1 MTAQDLLPVRIS
13 VLGPVRAW
21 VGGELV
27 DLAGPK
33 QRSVLVRLVLAHG
46 DVVSVDRLIEDLW
59 AGEPPPKALAALQA
73 YISHLR
79 RVLEPGRER
88 RAAAR
93 VIVSAAPGYCL
104 RLPDE
109 AVDVWSLETRIAA
122 AEQHSDPV
130 ERAPLLEDVVAAWTG
145 DPYVEVRDALWA
157 APEVARLAE
166 LRLSVTEAH
175 AAAQSALGQ
184 HGVVAR
190 VLEPHVRD
198 HPDREAAACLLAVAR
213 YRSGHQAA
221 ALDVLR
227 RTTAYLTE
235 ELGLEPGRA
244 LRDLERD
251 ILRHADHL
259 DPIALAPAP
268 VSPPHD
274 APQASP
280 TRGRADELAAI
291 DAAAAAAVRGG
302 LRVVWIGGEAGAG
315 KTTVVDAAAA
325 RLRDAGWTVVAG
337 RCPEV
342 DGAPPGWAW
351 TEVLETFAATLPPRQ
366 AGALAPLLHNGRATA
381 EGSAFW
387 IAHAL
392 AEVLGQAAER
402 TPLLIVL
409 DDLHR
414 TDGLTLELLRL
425 TADRLGSGR
434 VLVIGTYRPSESGVE
449 LGQAR
454 AALANH
460 TAAHLTLSGLDDA
473 ALTALAIDCGLP
485 AVTRE
490 TLGLL
495 RDRTGGNPLFVREL
509 ARLMVAEGVDAAH
522 GRIPA
527 GVGDVV
533 RRRLARLPPQTAT
546 ALRQAAVLGR
556 EVDITLLGELARS
569 DDDELLDALEPAV
582 LAGLLDEPVPGR
594 IRFAH
599 NLIRDTLYE
608 DTSVLRRSRL
618 HAAAL
623 DLLRPRGADAASLAY
638 HAVAAATAATAS
650 EAAGF
655 VMQAAREADAVGAPV
670 EAARRWRAAVRMFE
684 LAGVDRS
691 AVVPAR
697 CGLIAALAQAGDAIG
712 SREELHHTMV
722 AVGTGGLERGDRGI
736 ETDDELAVQ
745 ALTASYSPL
754 VWRVRDGDLI
764 DHAIVDPLRRVLNR
778 EQAPQVRARLLL
790 TLFTELEGVEHDSAL
805 AAGQEALALARAV
818 YAQDPSGNQRLL
830 CAALNVRAFS
840 CLGPDL
846 AHERESVVAE
856 LLSVA
861 EACDAIDYQAVA
873 HWFAF
878 LDASGRSDLAGAAAH
893 ADQAVA
899 RAGTGQLGFLLG
911 VLDVFGAQ
919 LAVLAGRADEGE
931 RGYIAVSA
939 KLAEYGVANGAHIGI
954 VGRLSAN
961 LVRGSL
967 APMADDLVAV
977 HRFVSRTIAD
987 GAAMALHQAGRTEE
1001 AQQIWAQRVPI
1012 ERSFYFVA
1020 MATLR
1025 THAAVAMGDLA
1036 VATATAAELLPYS
1049 GRFAGLD
1056 NGTLLTGPVDA
1067 ALAAVAD
1074 ATGDAA
1080 GAARYR
1086 RAAEE
1091 LTERLRAAA
1100 QALID

>member
-1 MTAQDLLPVRIS
+1 MKAQDLLPVRIS
-13 VLGPVRAW
+13 VLGPVRAL
-21 VGGELV
+21 VEGQPV

-104 RLPDE
+104 RLPDD
-109 AVDVWSLETRIAA
+109 AVDVWSLEARIAT
-122 AEQHSDPV
+122 AEHCGEPR
-130 ERAPLLEDVVAAWTG
+130 ERAELLQDVVAAWTG

-175 AAAQSALGQ
+175 AAAQSALGR
-184 HGVVAR
+184 HAVVIR

-213 YRSGHQAA
+213 YRSGHQTA

-227 RTTAYLTE
+227 RTSTYLTE

-268 VSPPHD
+268 VTAAQDVPE
-274 APQASP
+274 AGLI
-280 TRGRADELAAI
+280 RGRVEELAAI
-291 DAAAAAAVRGG
+291 DAAAAAAVRSG

-315 KTTVVDAAAA
+315 KSTVVDAAAA
-325 RLRDAGWTVVAG
+325 RLRGAGWTVVAG
-337 RCPEV
+337 RSPEV

-351 TEVLETFAATLPPRQ
+351 TEILESFAATLPSRHSE
-366 AGALAPLLHNGRATA
+366 ALGPLLHDGRPTPEQSA
-381 EGSAFW
+381 EGTVFW

-402 TPLLIVL
+402 APLLIVL

-425 TADRLGSGR
+425 TTDRLGAGR
-434 VLVIGTYRPSESGVE
+434 VLVIGTYRPSESGAE

-460 TAAHLTLSGLDDA
+460 TAAHLSLSGLDDA
-473 ALTALAIDCGLP
+473 ALTALATDCGLP

-490 TLGLL
+490 TLRLL
-495 RDRTGGNPLFVREL
+495 RERTGGNPLFVREL

-522 GRIPA
+522 GGIPA

-533 RRRLARLPPQTAT
+533 RRRLARLPPQTGT

-582 LAGLLDEPVPGR
+582 LAGLLDEPAPGR

-608 DTSVLRRSRL
+608 DISVLRRSRL

-623 DLLRPRGADAASLAY
+623 ELLRSPDRGADAASLAY
-638 HAVAAATAATAS
+638 HAVAAATADTAA

-655 VMQAAREADAVGAPV
+655 AMTAAREADGVGAPV
-670 EAARRWRAAVRMFE
+670 EAARQWRAAVRMLE
-684 LAGVDRS
+684 LADADHAS
-691 AVVPAR
+691 AVPAR
-697 CGLIAALAQAGDAIG
+697 CGLIAALAEAGDAIG
-712 SREELHHTMV
+712 SREVLHHTMV
-722 AVGTGGLERGDRGI
+722 AVG
-736 ETDDELAVQ
+736 DDDASAVR
-745 ALTASYSPL
+745 ALTASDSPL
-754 VWRVRDGDLI
+754 VWRVRGGDLI
-764 DHAIVDPLRRVLNR
+764 DHAIVDPLRRVLGR
-778 EQAPQVRARLLL
+778 EQPAQVRARLLL
-790 TLFTELEGVEHDSAL
+790 TLFTELEGAEHESAL
-805 AAGQEALALARAV
+805 AAGAEALRLARAV
-818 YAQDPSGNQRLL
+818 HAQDPTAHQRLL
-830 CAALNVRAFS
+830 CAALNTYAFA

-846 AHERESVVAE
+846 AHERESVLAE

-861 EACDAIDYQAVA
+861 EDYEAIDYQAVA

-878 LDASGRSDLAGAAAH
+878 LDASGSSDLARAAAH
-893 ADQAVA
+893 VDQAVA

-911 VLDVFGAQ
+911 VLDAFGAQ
-919 LAVLAGRADEGE
+919 LSMLSGRVDEGE
-931 RGYIAVSA
+931 RGYLAVSA

-954 VGRLSAN
+954 VGRVSAN
-961 LVRGSL
+961 LMRGSL
-967 APMADDLVAV
+967 APMADDLLAV
-977 HRFVSRTIAD
+977 HRHVSKIIAD
-987 GAAMALHQAGRTEE
+987 GAAIALLEAGRTEE
-1001 AQQIWAQRVPI
+1001 AQQVWAQRIPI

-1025 THAAVAMGDLA
+1025 AHAAVAIGDLA
-1036 VATATAAELLPYS
+1036 VATDTAAELLPYS

-1067 ALAAVAD
+1067 ALAAVAE
-1074 ATGDAA
+1074 ATGDDA

-1086 RAAEE
+1086 RAAAA

-1100 QALID
+1100 RALID

>member
-1 MTAQDLLPVRIS
+1 MKAQDLLPVRIS

-21 VGGELV
+21 VNGEPV

-46 DVVSVDRLIEDLW
+46 EVVSVDRLIEDLW

-88 RAAAR
+88 RAAAT

-109 AVDVWSLETRIAA
+109 AVDVWSLEAGIAA
-122 AEQHSDPV
+122 AELHSDPRD
-130 ERAPLLEDVVAAWTG
+130 RAPLLEEVVAAWTA

-157 APEVARLAE
+157 APEVARLTE

-198 HPDREAAACLLAVAR
+198 HPDREAAACLLAIAR
-213 YRSGHQAA
+213 YRSGHQTA

-227 RTTAYLTE
+227 RTATYLTE

-259 DPIALAPAP
+259 DPIAVVPA
-268 VSPPHD
+268 VLS
-274 APQASP
+274 APQDVTATNP

-315 KTTVVDAAAA
+315 KTTVVDAAAG
-325 RLRDAGWTVVAG
+325 RLRDGGWTVVAG
-337 RCPEV
+337 RSPEV

-351 TEVLETFAATLPPRQ
+351 TEILETFPATLQPRQ
-366 AGALAPLLHNGRATA
+366 SEALAPLLHDGRATS

-392 AEVLGQAAER
+392 AEVLGQVAER
-402 TPLLIVL
+402 APLLIVL

-425 TADRLGSGR
+425 TADRLGAGR
-434 VLVIGTYRPSESGVE
+434 VLVIGTYRPSESGAE

-473 ALTALAIDCGLP
+473 ALTALATDCGLP

-490 TLGLL
+490 TLRLL
-495 RDRTGGNPLFVREL
+495 RERTGGNPLFVREL

-522 GRIPA
+522 GGIPA

-533 RRRLARLPPQTAT
+533 RRRLARLPPQTTT

-582 LAGLLDEPVPGR
+582 LTGLLDEPVPGR

-623 DLLRPRGADAASLAY
+623 DLLRSPGRGADAASLAY
-638 HAVAAATAATAS
+638 HAVAAATAETAS
-650 EAAGF
+650 EAAVF
-655 VMQAAREADAVGAPV
+655 AMDAAREADGVGAPV
-670 EAARRWRAAVRMFE
+670 EAARQWRAAVRMFE
-684 LAGVDRS
+684 LAGADNAS
-691 AVVPAR
+691 AVPAR
-697 CGLIAALAQAGDAIG
+697 CGLIAALAQAGDALG
-712 SREELHHTMV
+712 SREVLHDTMV
-722 AVGTGGLERGDRGI
+722 AIGRH
-736 ETDDELAVQ
+736 DDLAVQ
-745 ALTASYSPL
+745 ALTAADSPL
-754 VWRVRDGDLI
+754 VWRVRDGDLV
-764 DHAIVDPLRRVLNR
+764 DHAIVDPLRRLLGR
-778 EQAPQVRARLLL
+778 EQSVQVRIRLLL

-805 AAGQEALALARAV
+805 AAGDEALRLARVAH
-818 YAQDPSGNQRLL
+818 AQDPAGSQRLL
-830 CAALNVRAFS
+830 CAALNTYAFA

-846 AHERESVVAE
+846 AHERESTVAE

-861 EACDAIDYQAVA
+861 EAYEAIDYQAVA
-873 HWFAF
+873 HWLAF

-911 VLDVFGAQ
+911 VLDAFGAQ

-931 RGYIAVSA
+931 RAYVAVSA

-954 VGRLSAN
+954 VGRVSAN

-977 HRFVSRTIAD
+977 HRFVSRIIAD
-987 GAAMALHQAGRTEE
+987 GATLALHQAGRIDE
-1001 AQQIWAQRVPI
+1001 AQQIWAQRIPI

-1025 THAAVAMGDLA
+1025 AHAAVAVGDLA

-1049 GRFAGLD
+1049 GRYAGLD

-1067 ALAAVAD
+1067 ALAAVAQ

-1086 RAAEE
+1086 QAAER
-1091 LTERLRAAA
+1091 LTRRLAAEAAA
-1100 QALID
+1100 LMH

>member
-21 VGGELV
+21 VQGLPV

-33 QRSVLVRLVLAHG
+33 QRSVLVRLILAHG
-46 DVVSVDRLIEDLW
+46 EVVSVDRLIEDLW

-88 RAAAR
+88 RVAAK

-109 AVDVWSLETRIAA
+109 AVDVWSLEARIAA
-122 AEQHSDPV
+122 AEHCSEPR
-130 ERAPLLEDVVAAWTG
+130 ERAELLDGVVAAWSG

-157 APEVARLAE
+157 APEVARLAD

-184 HGVVAR
+184 HAAVAR
-190 VLEPHVRD
+190 ILEPHVRD

-213 YRSGHQAA
+213 YRSGHQTA

-268 VSPPHD
+268 VSAPHD
-274 APQASP
+274 APHANP

-325 RLRDAGWTVVAG
+325 RLREAGWTVVAG
-337 RCPEV
+337 RSPEV

-351 TEVLETFAATLPPRQ
+351 TEILQTFAATLQPRQ
-366 AGALAPLLHNGRATA
+366 SEVLGPLLQDVRVTSEQTV
-381 EGSAFW
+381 EGTVFW

-392 AEVLGQAAER
+392 AEVLGQAADR
-402 TPLLIVL
+402 APLLIML

-425 TADRLGSGR
+425 TADRLGAGR
-434 VLVIGTYRPSESGVE
+434 VLVIGTYRPSESGAE

-454 AALANH
+454 AALANQ

-473 ALTALAIDCGLP
+473 ALTALATDCGLP
-485 AVTRE
+485 AVTRD
-490 TLGLL
+490 TLRLL
-495 RDRTGGNPLFVREL
+495 RVRTGGNPLFVREL

-522 GRIPA
+522 GGIPA

-556 EVDITLLGELARS
+556 EIDITLLGELARS

-582 LAGLLDEPVPGR
+582 LAGLLDEPAPGR

-599 NLIRDTLYE
+599 NLIRDILYE

-623 DLLRPRGADAASLAY
+623 DLLRSPGGGADAASLAY
-638 HAVAAATAATAS
+638 HAVAAATAETAS

-655 VMQAAREADAVGAPV
+655 ATNAAKEADGVGAPV
-670 EAARRWRAAVRMFE
+670 EAARQWRAAVRMFE
-684 LAGVDRS
+684 LSGADHAS
-691 AVVPAR
+691 TVPAR

-712 SREELHHTMV
+712 SREVLHHTMV
-722 AVGTGGLERGDRGI
+722 AIGD
-736 ETDDELAVQ
+736 DDELAVR
-745 ALTASYSPL
+745 ALTASDSPL

-778 EQAPQVRARLLL
+778 EQAPPLRARLLL
-790 TLFTELEGVEHDSAL
+790 TLFTELEGVEHRSAL
-805 AAGQEALALARAV
+805 AACEEALRLARAAH
-818 YAQDPSGNQRLL
+818 AQDPAGHQRLL
-830 CAALNVRAFS
+830 CAALNAHVFA

-846 AHERESVVAE
+846 AHERESAVAE

-861 EACDAIDYQAVA
+861 EVYDAIDYQAVA

-911 VLDVFGAQ
+911 VLDAFGAQ
-919 LAVLAGRADEGE
+919 LAMLAGRADEGE
-931 RGYIAVSA
+931 RGYVAVSA

-954 VGRLSAN
+954 VGRVSAN
-961 LVRGSL
+961 LLRGSL
-967 APMADDLVAV
+967 APMADELVAV

-987 GAAMALHQAGRTEE
+987 GAALALHQAGRTEE
-1001 AQQIWAQRVPI
+1001 AQQIWAQRIPI

-1025 THAAVAMGDLA
+1025 AHAAVAMGDLA
-1036 VATATAAELLPYS
+1036 VATDTAEKLLPYS

-1067 ALAAVAD
+1067 ALAAVAE
-1074 ATGDAA
+1074 ATGDHDQALA
-1080 GAARYR
+1080 HR
-1086 RAAEE
+1086 RAAAE

>member
-434 VLVIGTYRPSESGVE
+434 VLVIGTYRPSESGAE

-670 EAARRWRAAVRMFE
+670 EAARQWRAAVRMFE
-684 LAGVDRS
+684 LAGADRS
-691 AVVPAR
+691 AVLPAR

-722 AVGTGGLERGDRGI
+722 AVGTGGLERSERGI

-745 ALTASYSPL
+745 ALTASDSPL

-919 LAVLAGRADEGE
+919 LAVLAGRTDDGE
-931 RGYIAVSA
+931 RGYIGVSA

>member
-1 MTAQDLLPVRIS
+1 MTAQDLPSVRIS

-21 VGGELV
+21 VDGQAV

-88 RAAAR
+88 RAAAQ

-109 AVDVWSLETRIAA
+109 AVDVWSLESRIAA
-122 AEQHSDPV
+122 AEDHSDPR

-175 AAAQSALGQ
+175 AAAQSALGR
-184 HGVVAR
+184 HAVVAR
-190 VLEPHVRD
+190 VLEPHVRE

-221 ALDVLR
+221 ALEALR
-227 RTTAYLTE
+227 RTTTYLTE

-259 DPIALAPAP
+259 DPIAVAPAP
-268 VSPPHD
+268 VS
-274 APQASP
+274 APQDVPDADP

-291 DAAAAAAVRGG
+291 DAAAGAAVRGG

-315 KTTVVDAAAA
+315 KTTVVDAAGT
-325 RLRDAGWTVVAG
+325 RLRNAGWTVVAG
-337 RCPEV
+337 RSPEV

-351 TEVLETFAATLPPRQ
+351 TEIIETLSATLQPRQ
-366 AGALAPLLHNGRATA
+366 SEALAPLLHDGRAAA
-381 EGSAFW
+381 EGTVFW

-402 TPLLIVL
+402 APLLIVL

-425 TADRLGSGR
+425 SADRLGAGR
-434 VLVIGTYRPSESGVE
+434 VLVIGTYRPSESGAE

-460 TAAHLTLSGLDDA
+460 TAAHLTLSGLDDE
-473 ALTALAIDCGLP
+473 ALTALATDCGLP

-490 TLGLL
+490 TLRLL
-495 RDRTGGNPLFVREL
+495 RERTGGNPLFVREL

-522 GRIPA
+522 GGIPA

-533 RRRLARLPPQTAT
+533 RRRLARLPPQTVT

-582 LAGLLDEPVPGR
+582 LTGLLDEPAPGR

-623 DLLRPRGADAASLAY
+623 ELLRPPGRGADAASLAY
-638 HAVAAATAATAS
+638 HAVAAATADTAT
-650 EAAGF
+650 EAAAF
-655 VMQAAREADAVGAPV
+655 ATNAAREADGVGAPV
-670 EAARRWRAAVRMFE
+670 EAARQWRSAVRMLE
-684 LAGVDRS
+684 LSGAEVAS
-691 AVVPAR
+691 TVPAR

-712 SREELHHTMV
+712 SRKELHHTMV
-722 AVGTGGLERGDRGI
+722 AIGDHDGP
-736 ETDDELAVQ
+736 AVQ
-745 ALTASYSPL
+745 ALTASDSPL
-754 VWRVRDGDLI
+754 VWRVRGGDLI
-764 DHAIVDPLRRVLNR
+764 DHAIVDPLRRVLNN
-778 EQAPQVRARLLL
+778 EHPPQVRARLLL
-790 TLFTELEGVEHDSAL
+790 TLFTELEGAEHDSAL
-805 AAGQEALALARAV
+805 AAGEEALRLARAV
-818 YAQDPSGNQRLL
+818 HAQDPAGNQRLL
-830 CAALNVRAFS
+830 CAALNVRAFA

-846 AHERESVVAE
+846 ADERESVHAE

-861 EACDAIDYQAVA
+861 EAYDAIDYQAVA

-893 ADQAVA
+893 VDQAVA

-911 VLDVFGAQ
+911 VLDAFGAQ
-919 LAVLAGRADEGE
+919 LAVLAGRVDEGE
-931 RGYIAVSA
+931 RGYMAVSA

-954 VGRLSAN
+954 VGRVSAN

-977 HRFVSRTIAD
+977 HRHVSKIIAD
-987 GAAMALHQAGRTEE
+987 GAAIALLQAGRTEE
-1001 AQQIWAQRVPI
+1001 AEQIWAERIPI

-1025 THAAVAMGDLA
+1025 AHAAVAVGDLA
-1036 VATATAAELLPYS
+1036 VATDTAAELLPYS

-1067 ALAAVAD
+1067 ALAAVAE

-1086 RAAEE
+1086 RAATE
-1091 LTERLRAAA
+1091 LTGRLRAAA
-1100 QALID
+1100 RALTD

>member
-1 MTAQDLLPVRIS
+1 MTASVFPPVRIC
-13 VLGPVRAW
+13 VLGAVRAW
-21 VGGELV
+21 VDGQPV

-46 DVVSVDRLIEDLW
+46 EVVSVDRLIEDLW

-79 RVLEPGRER
+79 RVLEPGRAR
-88 RAAAR
+88 RAAAQ

-109 AVDVWSLETRIAA
+109 SVDVWSLEARITA
-122 AEQHSDPV
+122 AEQHRDPRD
-130 ERAPLLEDVVAAWTG
+130 RAPLLEDVVAAWSG

-166 LRLSVTEAH
+166 LRLSVIEAH

-184 HGVVAR
+184 HAVVAR

-198 HPDREAAACLLAVAR
+198 HPDREAAACLLAIAR
-213 YRSGHQAA
+213 YRSGHQVA
-221 ALDVLR
+221 ALEVLR
-227 RTTAYLTE
+227 RTTDYLTD

-251 ILRHADHL
+251 ILRQADHL
-259 DPIALAPAP
+259 DPIAAHLPAP
-268 VSPPHD
+268 PPPSD
-274 APQASP
+274 TRPADQ
-280 TRGRADELAAI
+280 TRGRAGELAAI
-291 DAAAAAAVRGG
+291 DAAAATVLRDG
-302 LRVVWIGGEAGAG
+302 LKVVWVGGEAGAG
-315 KTTVVDAAAA
+315 KTTVVEAASAQLQ
-325 RLRDAGWTVVAG
+325 RAGWAVAAG
-337 RCPEV
+337 RSPEV
-342 DGAPPGWAW
+342 DGAPPGWVW
-351 TEVLETFAATLPPRQ
+351 TEILENFTTALQPRQ
-366 AGALAPLLHNGRATA
+366 ATALGPLLHDGRPPVEQTA
-381 EGSAFW
+381 EGTVFW

-402 TPLLIVL
+402 APLLIVL

-425 TADRLGSGR
+425 TADRLGDGR
-434 VLVIGTYRPSESGVE
+434 VLVIGTYRPSESGTE

-473 ALTALAIDCGLP
+473 ALTALATDCGLP
-485 AVTRE
+485 AVTPE
-490 TLGLL
+490 TLRLL
-495 RDRTGGNPLFVREL
+495 RERTGGNPLFAREL

-522 GRIPA
+522 GGVPV

-533 RRRLARLPPQTAT
+533 RRRLARLPPPTAT

-569 DDDELLDALEPAV
+569 DDDDLLDALEPAV

-608 DTSVLRRSRL
+608 DTSMLRRSRL

-623 DLLRPRGADAASLAY
+623 NLLRPPGRGADAASLAY
-638 HAVAAATAATAS
+638 HAVAAATADTAA
-650 EAAGF
+650 EAAAF
-655 VMQAAREADAVGAPV
+655 AMNAAREADGVGAPV
-670 EAARRWRAAVRMFE
+670 EAARQWRAAMRMFE
-684 LAGVDRS
+684 LCGADQVDT
-691 AVVPAR
+691 VPAR

-712 SREELHHTMV
+712 SREELHNTMV
-722 AVGTGGLERGDRGI
+722 AVGTHD
-736 ETDDELAVQ
+736 TLAVQ
-745 ALTASYSPL
+745 ALTAADSPL

-764 DHAIVDPLRRVLNR
+764 DHAIVGPLRRVLDR
-778 EQAPQVRARLLL
+778 EQPPQVRARLLL
-790 TLFTELEGVEHDSAL
+790 TLFTEVEGLEHDAAL
-805 AAGQEALALARAV
+805 AAAGEALRLARAV
-818 YAQDPSGNQRLL
+818 HAQDPAGHQRLL
-830 CAALNVRAFS
+830 CAALNTYAFA

-846 AHERESVVAE
+846 AHERESVLAE

-861 EACDAIDYQAVA
+861 EVYDAIDYQAVA

-893 ADQAVA
+893 ADKAVA

-911 VLDVFGAQ
+911 VIDAFGAQ
-919 LAVLAGRADEGE
+919 LSVLAGRTDEGE

-954 VGRLSAN
+954 VGRVSAN

-977 HRFVSRTIAD
+977 HRFVSKIIAD
-987 GAAMALHQAGRTEE
+987 GATIALYQAGRTQE
-1001 AQQIWAQRVPI
+1001 AQQIWTERVPI

-1025 THAAVAMGDLA
+1025 VHAAVAVGDLA
-1036 VATATAAELLPYS
+1036 VATDTAAELLPYS

-1056 NGTLLTGPVDA
+1056 NGTLLAGPVDA
-1067 ALAAVAD
+1067 ALAALAE
-1074 ATGDAA
+1074 ATGDLEGA
-1080 GAARYR
+1080 GRYR
-1086 RAAEE
+1086 RAAAE

-1100 QALID
+1100 RALID

>member
-1 MTAQDLLPVRIS
+1 MTAQDLLQVRIS

-21 VGGELV
+21 VDGQPV

-109 AVDVWSLETRIAA
+109 AVDVWSLESGIAA
-122 AEQHSDPV
+122 AEQCSDPQQ
-130 ERAPLLEDVVAAWTG
+130 RAALLEDLVAAWTG

-213 YRSGHQAA
+213 YRSGHQTA

-227 RTTAYLTE
+227 RTTSYLTD

-259 DPIALAPAP
+259 DPIAVAPAP
-268 VSPPHD
+268 VSAPPDVPD
-274 APQASP
+274 ASA

-315 KTTVVDAAAA
+315 KTTVVEAAAT
-325 RLRDAGWTVVAG
+325 RLRKAGWTVVAG
-337 RCPEV
+337 RSPEV

-351 TEVLETFAATLPPRQ
+351 TEVLETFTATLPPRQ
-366 AGALAPLLHNGRATA
+366 SAALAPLLHDGRAVSEQTA
-381 EGSAFW
+381 EGTVFW

-402 TPLLIVL
+402 APLLIVL

-425 TADRLGSGR
+425 TADRLGAGR
-434 VLVIGTYRPSESGVE
+434 VLVIGTYRPSESGAE

-473 ALTALAIDCGLP
+473 ALTALATDCGLP

-490 TLGLL
+490 TLRLL
-495 RDRTGGNPLFVREL
+495 RERTGGNPLFVREL

-522 GRIPA
+522 GGIPA

-582 LAGLLDEPVPGR
+582 LTGLLDEPAPGR

-623 DLLRPRGADAASLAY
+623 DLLRASGHGDAASLAY
-638 HAVAAATAATAS
+638 HAVAAATTETAA

-655 VMQAAREADAVGAPV
+655 AMKAAREADGVGAPV
-670 EAARRWRAAVRMFE
+670 EAARQWRAAVGMFE
-684 LAGVDRS
+684 LSGADHAS
-691 AVVPAR
+691 AVPAR

-722 AVGTGGLERGDRGI
+722 AVGDH
-736 ETDDELAVQ
+736 DVLAVQ
-745 ALTASYSPL
+745 ALTASDSPL

-764 DHAIVDPLRRVLNR
+764 DHAIVDPLRRVLGR
-778 EQAPQVRARLLL
+778 EQPPQVRARLLL
-790 TLFTELEGVEHDSAL
+790 TLFTELEGVDHDSAL
-805 AAGQEALALARAV
+805 AAAEEALRLARAV
-818 YAQDPSGNQRLL
+818 HAQHPAGNQRLL
-830 CAALNVRAFS
+830 CAALNVRAFAS
-840 CLGPDL
+840 LGPDL
-846 AHERESVVAE
+846 AHERESIVAE

-861 EACDAIDYQAVA
+861 EAYDAIDYQAVA

-878 LDASGRSDLAGAAAH
+878 LDASARSDLAGAAAH

-919 LAVLAGRADEGE
+919 LAVLAGRTDEGE

-954 VGRLSAN
+954 VGRVSAN

-977 HRFVSRTIAD
+977 HRFVSKIIAD
-987 GAAMALHQAGRTEE
+987 GAAIALHQAGRVEE
-1001 AQQIWAQRVPI
+1001 AQQIWAERIPI

-1025 THAAVAMGDLA
+1025 AHAAVAMGDLA

-1067 ALAAVAD
+1067 ALAAVAE
-1074 ATGDAA
+1074 ATGDTAA
-1080 GAARYR
+1080 AARYR
-1086 RAAEE
+1086 RAAAE
-1091 LTERLRAAA
+1091 LTERLRTAA

>member
-21 VGGELV
+21 VGGEPV

-104 RLPDE
+104 RLPDD
-109 AVDVWSLETRIAA
+109 AVDVWSLDARIAA
-122 AEQHSDPV
+122 AEQHSDPL

-166 LRLSVTEAH
+166 LRLSVIEAH

-184 HGVVAR
+184 HAVVAR

-227 RTTAYLTE
+227 RTTGYLTE

-251 ILRHADHL
+251 ILRQADHL

-268 VSPPHD
+268 VSAPHD
-274 APQASP
+274 TPQASP
-280 TRGRADELAAI
+280 TRGRAEELAVI

-302 LRVVWIGGEAGAG
+302 LRVVWLGGEAGAG

-325 RLRDAGWTVVAG
+325 RLRDVGWTVVAG
-337 RCPEV
+337 RSPEV

-366 AGALAPLLHNGRATA
+366 AGALAPLLHDGGATA

-425 TADRLGSGR
+425 TADRLGMGR
-434 VLVIGTYRPSESGVE
+434 VLVIGTYRPSESGAE

-490 TLGLL
+490 TLRLL

-522 GRIPA
+522 GGIPA

-638 HAVAAATAATAS
+638 HAVAAATADTAAA
-650 EAAGF
+650 AAGLA
-655 VMQAAREADAVGAPV
+655 MQAAREADAVGAPV
-670 EAARRWRAAVRMFE
+670 EAARQWRAAVRMFE
-684 LAGVDRS
+684 LAGADRS
-691 AVVPAR
+691 AAVPAR

-712 SREELHHTMV
+712 SREELHHIMV
-722 AVGTGGLERGDRGI
+722 AVGSHNN
-736 ETDDELAVQ
+736 LAVQ
-745 ALTASYSPL
+745 ALTASDSPL

-778 EQAPQVRARLLL
+778 EQPPQVRARLLL

-805 AAGQEALALARAV
+805 SAGAEALALARAV
-818 YAQDPSGNQRLL
+818 HAQDPAGNQRLL
-830 CAALNVRAFS
+830 CAALNVRAFA

-911 VLDVFGAQ
+911 VLDAFGAQ
-919 LAVLAGRADEGE
+919 LAVLAGRTDEGE

-954 VGRLSAN
+954 VGRVSAN

-977 HRFVSRTIAD
+977 HRFVSRIIAD
-987 GAAMALHQAGRTEE
+987 GAAIALHQAGRTEE

-1012 ERSFYFVA
+1012 ERSFYFGA

-1025 THAAVAMGDLA
+1025 AHAAVAMGDLA
-1036 VATATAAELLPYS
+1036 VAAATAAELLPYS

-1067 ALAAVAD
+1067 ALAAVAE

-1086 RAAEE
+1086 RAAAE